1 MGEVNRVRV
10 QIFGET
16 LTLVS
21 DEDEEYINGLAGY
34 INSKISD
41 LARSEMHP
49 TTLSLLAS
57 VMIAD
62 EMFKERDKNLSFNK
76 NMESNIKENERL
88 RTLVDELW
96 QALEQT
102 WNDLNA
108 QKEQLEQ
115 SRKEAAAYKEAMEK
129 AQKDLEEYIEVF
141 DSSPGI
147 KRVIVTDTPRNN
159 LKEAAKSGQAAN
171 YVSTGN

>member
-1 MGEVNRVRV
+1 MGEVNKVYV
-10 QIFGET
+10 EIFGEK
-16 LTLVS
+16 LALVS
-21 DEDEEYINGLAGY
+21 DEDEEYIKGLAAY
-34 INSKISD
+34 IDSKID
-41 LARSEMHP
+41 DIAHPDARSGMHP

-62 EMFKERDKNLSFNK
+62 DLFKEREKNLSFNK

-108 QKEQLEQ
+108 QKDQLE
-115 SRKEAAAYKEAMEK
+115 RARDEAAEYKQAMEK
-129 AQKDLEEYIEVF
+129 AQKELDEYIEVF
-141 DSSPGI
+141 DTTPGI
-147 KRVIVTDTPRNN
+147 KGVILSDSTRKN
-159 LKEAAKSGQAAN
+159 LKEA
-171 YVSTGN
+171 T

>member
-1 MGEVNRVRV
+1 MGEVNKIYVE
-10 QIFGET
+10 IFGET

-21 DEDEEYINGLAGY
+21 DENEQYIKGLAAY
-34 INSKISD
+34 IDAKIDDIAHPS
-41 LARSEMHP
+41 ARSGMHP

-62 EMFKERDKNLSFNK
+62 ELFKEREKNLSFNK

-108 QKEQLEQ
+108 QKEQLEHA
-115 SRKEAAAYKEAMEK
+115 KNEAAEYKQAMEK
-129 AQKDLEEYIEVF
+129 AKKDLEEYIDAF
-141 DSSPGI
+141 DDTPGI
-147 KRVIVTDTPRNN
+147 KGVISSENALKN
-159 LKEAAKSGQAAN
+159 LKEA
-171 YVSTGN
+171 T

>member
-1 MGEVNRVRV
+1 MGEVKKINVE
-10 QIFGET
+10 IFGET

-21 DEDEEYINGLAGY
+21 DEEEEYIRELASY
-34 INSKISD
+34 INSKIND
-41 LARSEMHP
+41 IARSGMHP

-62 EMFKERDKNLSFNK
+62 ELFKEREKSSSSSK
-76 NMESNIKENERL
+76 NMESNAKENERL

-108 QKEQLEQ
+108 QKEQLER
-115 SRKEAAAYKEAMEK
+115 SRDEAAEYKQAMEQ
-129 AQKDLEEYIEVF
+129 AQKELDEYIELF
-141 DSSPGI
+141 DASAGVNADN
-147 KRVIVTDTPRNN
+147 KNDT
-159 LKEAAKSGQAAN
+159 K
-171 YVSTGN
+171 

>member
-1 MGEVNRVRV
+1 MGDVKKIYVE
-10 QIFGET
+10 IFGET

-21 DEDEEYINGLAGY
+21 DEDEEYINGLAAY
-34 INSKISD
+34 IDSKINESV
-41 LARSEMHP
+41 RSGMHP

-57 VMIAD
+57 VIIAD
-62 EMFKERDKNLSFNK
+62 ELFKERGKNLSYGK

-108 QKEQLEQ
+108 QKEQLEHVREE
-115 SRKEAAAYKEAMEK
+115 SAEYKQAMEK
-129 AQKDLEEYIEVF
+129 TKKELEEYIEAF
-141 DSSPGI
+141 DTSPGI
-147 KRVIVTDTPRNN
+147 KGVVVSDISRNSAR
-159 LKEAAKSGQAAN
+159 EA
-171 YVSTGN
+171 